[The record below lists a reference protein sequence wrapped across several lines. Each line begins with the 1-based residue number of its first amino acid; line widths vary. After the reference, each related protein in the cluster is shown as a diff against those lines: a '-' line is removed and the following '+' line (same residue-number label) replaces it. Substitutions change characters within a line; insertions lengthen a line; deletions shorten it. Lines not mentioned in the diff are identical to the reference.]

1 MYEHFIKRTADIIT
15 AIIAIV
21 LLSPVFIV
29 IVVLLL
35 LKGHRSLF
43 FFQKRV
49 GKNEKLFT
57 LMKIKTMTDAKD
69 GQGNLLPDEIRLT
82 KLGKFIR
89 KTSLDEMPQ
98 FINVL
103 KGDMSF
109 VGPRPLLVEY
119 LQYYSIEQR
128 KRHLVKPGITGWAQ
142 INGRNAISWE
152 KKFELDVWYV
162 KNIKFQLDLKIVFLT
177 LMKIIRSEGINQQ
190 GQATMEAFRG

>member
-21 LLSPVFIV
+21 LLSPVFILV
-29 IVVLLL
+29 VVLLL

-69 GQGNLLPDEIRLT
+69 DQGNLLPDEIRLT

>member
-21 LLSPVFIV
+21 LLSPVFILV
-29 IVVLLL
+29 VVLLL

-43 FFQKRV
+43 FFQTRV

-69 GQGNLLPDEIRLT
+69 DQGNLLPDEIRLT

-98 FINVL
+98 FVNVL

-162 KNIKFQLDLKIVFLT
+162 KNISFQLDLKIVFLT
-177 LMKIIRSEGINQQ
+177 LLKIIRSEGINQQ

>member
-57 LMKIKTMTDAKD
+57 LMKIKTMTDAKVD
-69 GQGNLLPDEIRLT
+69 QGNLLPDEIRLT